1 MIGVVEGAGDV
12 GCRKAFC
19 CWFFFLLFD
28 NCIWFFWKLIVLGYL
43 WMVGCWALLL
53 CVLPCCD
60 EWRGGMRGRRLGG
73 CSFGGI
79 CFGCC
84 GLVLGCL
91 GLAENF
97 LVRVM
102 SLWKFV
108 WVLLW
113 GVCSVVML
121 G

>member
-1 MIGVVEGAGDV
+1 LTGWFGLASVFALPMIGGVEEAGDW
-12 GCRKAFC
+12 GCRKVFC

-43 WMVGCWALLL
+43 WMAGAGL
-53 CVLPCCD
+53 CFCVFLPCCD

-73 CSFGGI
+73 CFLGGI
-79 CFGCC
+79 CFGWV

-91 GLAENF
+91 GLAEKY

-108 WVLLW
+108 
-113 GVCSVVML
+113 
-121 G
+121 